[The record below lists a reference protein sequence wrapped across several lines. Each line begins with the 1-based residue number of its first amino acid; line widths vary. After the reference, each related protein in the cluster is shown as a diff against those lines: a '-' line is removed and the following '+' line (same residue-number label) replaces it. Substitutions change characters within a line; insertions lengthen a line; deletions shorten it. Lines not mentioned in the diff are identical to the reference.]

1 MHFPVFGESLKTEA
15 ILQWHPTL
23 HAFTFW
29 AEIWVGGK
37 GREKWK
43 LTQQRGKV
51 EKAEHRIGPR

>member
-37 GREKWK
+37 GREMETDSTTWK
-43 LTQQRGKV
+43 GGK
-51 EKAEHRIGPR
+51 G